1 MNHRPARAY
10 IGLGSNRGDPVAQLR
25 CALAALGRLPAS
37 RLQAVSPFYV
47 SAPMG
52 CRNQS
57 PFINAV
63 AALDTALAPMSLL
76 RALQR
81 IEAAQGRRRGRRRWG
96 PRPLDLDL
104 LLYGARRVRTACL
117 RVPHPRLTQRA
128 FVLRPLCDVAPGARI
143 PPRKRRARA
152 WLRRLGSQRVAV
164 LAAPPTRFVIALES
178 AAADTSAQSPRSAG
192 P

>member
-1 MNHRPARAY
+1 MNSRPVRAY
-10 IGLGSNRGDPVAQLR
+10 IGLGSNRGDPVAQLQH
-25 CALAALGRLPAS
+25 ALAALGRLPVS

-52 CRNQS
+52 RRNQS

-81 IEAAQGRRRGRRRWG
+81 IETAQGRRRGRRRWG

-104 LLYGARRVRTACL
+104 LLYGARQVRAARL

-128 FVLRPLCDVAPGARI
+128 FVLRPLCDVAPGVRV

-152 WLRRLGSQRVAV
+152 WLRRLGSQRVAA
-164 LAAPPTRFVIALES
+164 LAAPTGTLTALES
-178 AAADTSAQSPRSAG
+178 AAAGTSVQSPRSAG